1 MIRMV
6 GIAVV
11 SVLSAYVLDKLGFG
25 GTKLYLAFVC
35 TVIFIGCMDGIREL
49 LGAFGGITPP
59 PLASEISVAA
69 LRVVGIG
76 YIGGFFSDFC
86 SELGARG
93 AADGLLLFTR
103 VEMLAVVMPYFLD
116 ILSLAGELLQ

>member
-11 SVLSAYVLDKLGFG
+11 SVSSAYILERLGFG
-25 GTKLYLAFVC
+25 GTRLYLAFASILVL
-35 TVIFIGCMDGIREL
+35 IGSAEGIGEL
-49 LGAFGGITPP
+49 LGAFGNITPP
-59 PLASEISVAA
+59 PLAAEISGAA

-86 SELGARG
+86 AELGAKG
-93 AADGLLLFTR
+93 AADGLSLLAR